1 MIKKTIPVLAVLLVL
16 ASIPFT
22 HASTSTNIDIKV
34 FDFSESIG
42 FFDSR
47 AFSLQ
52 EVLVESD
59 FSYDESKDATERR
72 GTENW
77 EQSQSGFFVVPGV
90 ILGILALILFFDR
103 K

>member
-1 MIKKTIPVLAVLLVL
+1 MINKFIPTLVIILLLTNVPL
-16 ASIPFT
+16 T
-22 HASTSTNIDIKV
+22 HASIGS
-34 FDFSESIG
+34 SIG

-47 AFSLQ
+47 ANSLQ
-52 EVLVESD
+52 ELLIENGV
-59 FSYDESKDATERR
+59 SYDESKDSTQRR

-90 ILGILALILFFDR
+90 ILGILALVLFFDR